1 MIFAQARKFR
11 VTMLGNA
18 VILCCL
24 TYARGQIISG
34 AVFNATKEQP
44 AVGDA
49 VLLLAG
55 GRQLDRAI
63 TLKDGSFSVLDTP
76 TDHLPTVP
84 VLRVVHGGVNYDQI
98 VRSGEKKDIVVYDS
112 ARVVQG
118 IGAYIC
124 ILQFQTHAHS
134 LEVTELHSV
143 RNDSAPPTT
152 QANLANLDLVIPD
165 GASVQS
171 SIVSGP
177 SREATAILPTPVRG
191 EPNHYQFP
199 YPLFPGL
206 TRYVIVYDV
215 PYQDR
220 LLFQRKLEY
229 STSQFSLV
237 LPTSMHAAPIGAT
250 RFEGVL
256 SEKGIQVLP
265 ISSPTK
271 GETIRFILRGSG
283 AMARYLSPRPAAHS
297 TISELPKPFSVN
309 VLADPAKAQTRPI
322 PIPAEVRGKHRT
334 WIWLCSLLGLGIA
347 VRLLLGNR
355 FRKMQVH

>member
-1 MIFAQARKFR
+1 MIFAQARRFR
-11 VTMLGNA
+11 RTMLGNA
-18 VILCCL
+18 AILCFL
-24 TYARGQIISG
+24 TYANGQVISG

-49 VLLLAG
+49 VLLLDG

-76 TDHLPTVP
+76 TDHPAVP

-98 VRSGEKKDIVVYDS
+98 VQSGEKNNMVVYDS

-124 ILQFQTHAHS
+124 ILQFQTHAHN

-143 RNDSAPPTT
+143 RNDSTPPIT
-152 QANLANLDLVIPD
+152 QVNLANLDLVIPD

-177 SREATAILPTPVRG
+177 SREATAILPIPVRG
-191 EPNHYQFP
+191 EPNHYRFP

-206 TRYVIVYDV
+206 TRYVIVYNV
-215 PYQDR
+215 PYQDQ

-229 STSQFSLV
+229 STSQFSLM

-256 SEKGIQVLP
+256 NEKGIQVLP

-271 GETIRFILRGSG
+271 GETIRFALRGSG
-283 AMARYLSPRPAAHS
+283 AMVRYLSPKPAPHS

-309 VLADPAKAQTRPI
+309 GVAEPAKAQTRPI

-347 VRLLLGNR
+347 VRMLLANR
-355 FRKMQVH
+355 FRKMQVQ